1 MSFKSIYIYI
11 AKKFIKQFIQ
21 IVLAFALLIFLINFI
36 EIFNRSSSSYS
47 SFYTQVELSVL
58 SIPQL
63 INEISTSIILISAII
78 CYFNLAIKNEITII
92 RISGLSIW
100 HISQPIALSAFG
112 LGIFW
117 ISIFQPISTISTNK
131 IQKIESEIIK
141 KNPEIYNSQNQKGI
155 WLRQENLDHKGQEI
169 IINSHSANKNDLTF
183 LNNTIWFFDEYGV
196 FYKKINSKTMT
207 LKENR
212 FILEGATINSII
224 PQLNYEK
231 NQKNFKQLSKESLN
245 FINQKNQQ
253 IIIPSNIDEDFI
265 RKKIINNLENA
276 SSFTIFQ
283 LPNLI
288 KEMENSG
295 LNSQKFKVRF
305 NYLITLPLMFLAMSL
320 IACFF
325 GINHVRNHRAVI
337 IIFLGI
343 LAGVAL
349 YIISAI
355 ITSFGSSGLISVFA
369 STWMPSFI
377 CIATAIL
384 LIYSKEKN

>member
-1 MSFKSIYIYI
+1 MLVRSIYIYI
-11 AKKFIKQFIQ
+11 AKKYIKQFLQ
-21 IVLAFALLIFLINFI
+21 IISAFALLIFLINFI
-36 EIFNRSSSSYS
+36 EIFNRNSSSYS
-47 SFYTQVELSVL
+47 SFYVQLKLAILCV
-58 SIPQL
+58 PQFV
-63 INEISTSIILISAII
+63 NEISTSVILISAII
-78 CYFNLAIKNEITII
+78 CYFNLATKNEITIA

-100 HISQPIALSAFG
+100 HITQPIAISAFI

-117 ISIFQPISTISTNK
+117 VLVFQPLTTLSLNYIEKTESK
-131 IQKIESEIIK
+131 IAKN
-141 KNPEIYNSQNQKGI
+141 NPENVVSQNSKGI
-155 WLRQENLDHKGQEI
+155 WFRQENLDLKGQEI
-169 IINSHSANKNDLTF
+169 IFNSQNADKNDLIF
-183 LNNTIWFFDEYGV
+183 YNNTIWFFDENGV

-207 LKENR
+207 LKDNK
-212 FILEGATINSII
+212 FILENAITNSLI
-224 PQLNYEK
+224 PSLNYEK
-231 NQKNFKQLSKESLN
+231 NQKNFKQLSKESQN
-245 FINQKNQQ
+245 FINQK
-253 IIIPSNIDEDFI
+253 SNALVISTDIDREFI
-265 RKKIINNLENA
+265 RKKIINNLENVNT
-276 SSFTIFQ
+276 FTIYQ

-288 KEMENSG
+288 KDMENSG

-343 LAGVAL
+343 ITGVAL
-349 YIISAI
+349 YIVSAI

-377 CIATAIL
+377 CIAVAIL

>member
-212 FILEGATINSII
+212 FILDGATINSII

-245 FINQKNQQ
+245 FINQKNQK

>member
-1 MSFKSIYIYI
+1 MPFKSIYIYI

-21 IVLAFALLIFLINFI
+21 IISAFALLIFIINFI
-36 EIFNRSSSSYS
+36 EIFNRNSSSYS
-47 SFYTQVELSVL
+47 NFYSQIKLSVL

-63 INEISTSIILISAII
+63 LNEISTSIILISAII
-78 CYFNLAIKNEITII
+78 CYFNLALKNEITII

-117 ISIFQPISTISTNK
+117 ILIFQPISTISTNK
-131 IQKIESEIIK
+131 IQKIEAEIIK

-155 WLRQENLDHKGQEI
+155 WLRQENLVYKGQEI
-169 IINSHSANKNDLTF
+169 IINSHSADKNDLTF
-183 LNNTIWFFDEYGV
+183 FNNTIWFFDEHGV
-196 FYKKINSKTMT
+196 FYKKINSKIMT
-207 LKENR
+207 LKKNQ
-212 FILEGATINSII
+212 FILDGTITNSIL

-231 NQKNFKQLSKESLN
+231 KQQNFKQLTKERLN

-253 IIIPSNIDEDFI
+253 IIIPSNIDENFI

-288 KEMENSG
+288 KDMENSG
-295 LNSQKFKVRF
+295 LNSQKFKVRL
-305 NYLITLPLMFLAMSL
+305 NYLITLPIMFLAMSL

-325 GINHVRNHRAVI
+325 GINHVRNHQAVI

-343 LAGVAL
+343 IAGVAL
-349 YIISAI
+349 YIISTI

-377 CIATAIL
+377 CIAIAIL
-384 LIYSKEKN
+384 LIYNKEKN

>member
-245 FINQKNQQ
+245 FINQKNQK